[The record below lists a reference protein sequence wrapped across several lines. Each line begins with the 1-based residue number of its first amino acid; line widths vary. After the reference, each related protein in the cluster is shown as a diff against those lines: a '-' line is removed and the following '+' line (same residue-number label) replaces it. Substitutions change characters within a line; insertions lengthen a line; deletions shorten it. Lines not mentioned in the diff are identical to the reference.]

1 MAKQFKE
8 SVMIGTDSNGKP
20 IYRWATGYS
29 KRDLHLSIARI
40 IMEAGMLGE
49 VTPQGQLV
57 EKKIPTVKSFIKRV
71 YYPVFIEG
79 LAPTTVENYRQMI
92 SLNIVPFMGDKRI
105 NEVNVATVQQFYNW
119 MASAEQ
125 HGRQK
130 NLNEKSI
137 ARIGGLASRIFR
149 VAKDVGLI
157 KESPFKSTLISIR
170 AEKAGHH
177 KPLLDSEVERIKKEI
192 PLLENRDEKI
202 FMAFLVYT
210 GMRPEEI
217 RGIRWD
223 DIHLD
228 LNYGEIKCA
237 VTYPTNNHPHIGNP
251 KTEHSER
258 IVLLTSTLRNI
269 LRPHEKK
276 VGYVCGGEQPWC
288 YSRAM
293 RTYRNAFKHLGII
306 GHCPYD
312 FRATFATQLKE
323 RGMASSAI
331 ADLMGHS
338 DTRMVETVYARR
350 RHEGVMKHLEAL
362 EARNA

>member
-92 SLNIVPFMGDKRI
+92 SLNIVPFMGDKKI

-170 AEKAGHH
+170 AEKDGHH

-217 RGIRWD
+217 RGIRWE

-228 LNYGEIKCA
+228 LNWHLTKR
-237 VTYPTNNHPHIGNP
+237 
-251 KTEHSER
+251 KR
-258 IVLLTSTLRNI
+258 IVLHDCS
-269 LRPHEKK
+269 
-276 VGYVCGGEQPWC
+276 
-288 YSRAM
+288 
-293 RTYRNAFKHLGII
+293 
-306 GHCPYD
+306 
-312 FRATFATQLKE
+312 
-323 RGMASSAI
+323 
-331 ADLMGHS
+331 
-338 DTRMVETVYARR
+338 
-350 RHEGVMKHLEAL
+350 
-362 EARNA
+362 